1 MERGLSHMVFLFVPK
16 NEGQIQFRMSDEIP
30 GLQYHFVGHPRLF
43 DYAHKHYSGH
53 HTKSPC
59 PAFSAHCD
67 RDRDE
72 HSSIKGRKSRV
83 TILDNM
89 GF

>member
-43 DYAHKHYSGH
+43 DYAHKQDIFQFEVAPSHKQRMEWLFALPSTYSN
-53 HTKSPC
+53 S
-59 PAFSAHCD
+59 
-67 RDRDE
+67 
-72 HSSIKGRKSRV
+72 
-83 TILDNM
+83 
-89 GF
+89 